1 MSSKLV
7 KYGNWSQESLKM
19 ALRAGHPTTLSA
31 FQEKELVEVL
41 LTMSQRLFGLSPKD
55 VKQMVFQ
62 FCEENR
68 IIHKFNCETK
78 SAGKEWFR
86 GFLKRHNELSVRVAE
101 STSLHRAIGFNR
113 IKVNRFYDELEKMF
127 NANGM
132 QIIPPSNLFNVDE
145 SGLSICHKPGK
156 IVALKG
162 KHSVGGL
169 TSSERVQPQS
179 RNQPVLLILDGHSSH
194 KKNLSVIKKA
204 RHSIVIILSLP
215 SHCTH
220 KLQPLDVLFFK
231 SLKIFYDQEVST
243 WLRHHPGRPVTELEV
258 GELFG
263 KAYGK
268 AATVQNCQSGFKKCG
283 IYPFDRN
290 VFTEEDFAAA
300 KATDHLYVVS
310 KISKPNN
317 TSEMHPTLNN
327 GLDSAKE
334 LDNIDFVTDCVIDTQ
349 KESISPNSSFTLQ
362 KSSELATSHDETSQ
376 PYGVTFGSLAGLD
389 IKNAKRAG
397 IRRRVNHA
405 EKITGSPYKSQLEES
420 LNLKYKNRQP
430 RKKCIKKSISTH
442 QKTCLKNLDAKGAIN
457 KQLCAKCQ
465 YSYGDPVDLYLK
477 DNWDKCLKYCRWWHE
492 TCAAICGVYTKKSIY
507 L

>member
-1 MSSKLV
+1 
-7 KYGNWSQESLKM
+7 
-19 ALRAGHPTTLSA
+19 
-31 FQEKELVEVL
+31 
-41 LTMSQRLFGLSPKD
+41 
-55 VKQMVFQ
+55 
-62 FCEENR
+62 
-68 IIHKFNCETK
+68 
-78 SAGKEWFR
+78 
-86 GFLKRHNELSVRVAE
+86 
-101 STSLHRAIGFNR
+101 
-113 IKVNRFYDELEKMF
+113 MF

-169 TSSERVQPQS
+169 TSSERGKTITIVCCQSGSGFFVPPMLIYPRIRVKPEFLDKTPIGSISGGSKNGWITTELFEIWFDHFLQAVQPQS
-179 RNQPVLLILDGHSSH
+179 RNQPVLLILDGHSSQ

-204 RHSIVIILSLP
+204 RHSNVIILSLP

-220 KLQPLDVLFFK
+220 KLQPLDVSFFK

-243 WLRHHPGRPVTELEV
+243 WLRHHPGCPVTELEV

-300 KATDHLYVVS
+300 KATDHSYVVS

-349 KESISPNSSFTLQ
+349 KESISPNSSFTLR

-376 PYGVTFGSLAGLD
+376 SYGVTFRSLAGLD
-389 IKNAKRAG
+389 IKNAKRTG
-397 IRRRVNHA
+397 IKRRVNHA

-420 LNLKYKNRQP
+420 LNLKYKNSHVKSAL
-430 RKKCIKKSISTH
+430 KKVYLLIKRR
-442 QKTCLKNLDAKGAIN
+442 
-457 KQLCAKCQ
+457 
-465 YSYGDPVDLYLK
+465 V
-477 DNWDKCLKYCRWWHE
+477 
-492 TCAAICGVYTKKSIY
+492 
-507 L
+507 

>member
-1 MSSKLV
+1 MVIGCSKYSAAKQYKIPRQTLHDYIKRAPVDNFV
-7 KYGNWSQESLKM
+7 KK
-19 ALRAGHPTTLSA
+19 LRAGHPRTLSV
-31 FQEKELVEVL
+31 FQEKELIKVL
-41 LTMSQRLFGLSPKD
+41 LNMSQRLFGLSPKD

-68 IIHKFNCETK
+68 IVHKFNCATK

-86 GFLKRHNELSVRVAE
+86 
-101 STSLHRAIGFNR
+101 
-113 IKVNRFYDELEKMF
+113 EKIMF

-132 QIIPPSNLFNVDE
+132 QIIQPSNLFNVDE
-145 SGLSICHKPGK
+145 SGLSICLKPGK
-156 IVALKG
+156 IVALKE

-169 TSSERVQPQS
+169 TSSESGKTITIVCCQSASGFFVPPTLIYPRIRVKSEFLDKAPIGSISDGSKNGWIKTELFEIWFDHYLQAVRPQS

-194 KKNLSVIKKA
+194 KKYLSVIKKA
-204 RHSIVIILSLP
+204 RHSNVLILSLP

-220 KLQPLDVLFFK
+220 KLQPLDVSFFK

-243 WLRHHPGRPVTELEV
+243 WLRRHPGRPVTELEV

-300 KATDHLYVVS
+300 KATDPSYVVS
-310 KISKPNN
+310 KISKPSN

-334 LDNIDFVTDCVIDTQ
+334 LDNIDFVTGCVIDTQ
-349 KESISPNSSFTLQ
+349 KKSISPNSSFTLQ

-376 PYGVTFGSLAGLD
+376 PYGVIF
-389 IKNAKRAG
+389 
-397 IRRRVNHA
+397 
-405 EKITGSPYKSQLEES
+405 
-420 LNLKYKNRQP
+420 
-430 RKKCIKKSISTH
+430 
-442 QKTCLKNLDAKGAIN
+442 
-457 KQLCAKCQ
+457 
-465 YSYGDPVDLYLK
+465 
-477 DNWDKCLKYCRWWHE
+477 
-492 TCAAICGVYTKKSIY
+492 
-507 L
+507 